1 MNKSTKLCQHG
12 NTGEICRVPKC
23 CNPAENAAMISA
35 VIAANL
41 LCVWQSYLE
50 RYFSVPQPKQ
60 SVPQGEVV
68 TGNGIVDVE
77 TQHPHSRCGNP
88 AVLVFLLNGKVENQF
103 LLVVLPKPDFQLKIV
118 SIPQIVTRKW

>member
-88 AVLVFLLNGKVENQF
+88 ASSPCFSLKWQSR
-103 LLVVLPKPDFQLKIV
+103 KPILTGGSSKTRF
-118 SIPQIVTRKW
+118 SIKNCIHSTNCN